1 MLNHVGRAAVED
13 FLYEEAALLDD
24 WRLQDWVALFTED
37 GRYVVPTNDLP
48 DGDPERHL
56 VHIDDDM
63 TRLRARVHRLES
75 RKAHREYPHARTS
88 HQVTNVRVLS
98 ADDEHA
104 SVAAAF
110 AVWRFR
116 DGRDDHYVGRY
127 SYLLRTVD
135 GSLRIVLKRAVMD
148 MTTLR
153 PAGAV
158 SIIL

>member
-1 MLNHVGRAAVED
+1 MLIQVGRSTVEE
-13 FLYEEAALLDD
+13 FLYEEAELLDD
-24 WRLQDWVALFTED
+24 WRLQEWLGLFTED

-48 DGDPERHL
+48 DGDPERDL

-63 TRLRARVHRLES
+63 TRLRARVRRLES

-88 HQVTNVRVLS
+88 HQVTNVRVLG
-98 ADDEHA
+98 ADPAHL
-104 SVAAAF
+104 SVSAAF
-110 AVWRFR
+110 TVWRFR

-127 SYLLRTVD
+127 SYLLQAVN
-135 GSLRIVLKRAVMD
+135 GSLHIVLKRVVMD

-153 PAGAV
+153 DVGAV